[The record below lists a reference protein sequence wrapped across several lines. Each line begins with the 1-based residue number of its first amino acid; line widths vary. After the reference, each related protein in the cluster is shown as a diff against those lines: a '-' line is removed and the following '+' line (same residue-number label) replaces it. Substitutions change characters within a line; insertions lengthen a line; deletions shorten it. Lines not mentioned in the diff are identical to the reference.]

1 MADNENQPANSQT
14 PSGADRTRFIEELYR
29 SCWGELCRR
38 LRRLYGDGP
47 PEPEDIAQSAFAK
60 ITALDN
66 LKYIE
71 NPRAFLF
78 TTAVNL
84 GLNAI
89 DRIVRARKFIDGE
102 MHRVGQ
108 NVEEITPETVYQ
120 DREHLNTVQQAIDS
134 LSEKQRQVLLR
145 SRLKGETYAQI
156 SAATGWSPADISR
169 QLKAALAVID
179 RATENRSANE
189 YKGAGQK

>member
-1 MADNENQPANSQT
+1 MADSDNQPPGKSVPQ
-14 PSGADRTRFIEELYR
+14 GIDRTRFIEELYR
-29 SCWGELCRR
+29 SCWGDLCRR

-47 PEPEDIAQSAFAK
+47 PEPEDIAQSAFAR

-66 LKYIE
+66 LKRIE

-89 DRIVRARKFIDGE
+89 DRIARARKFIDGE

-120 DREHLNTVQQAIDS
+120 DREHLNTVQKAIDS

-169 QLKAALAVID
+169 QLKAALTALDV
-179 RATENRSANE
+179 AAKNRTGDE
-189 YKGAGQK
+189 HKGADRQ